1 MWLFERPT
9 DIAAICTEHIGE
21 RVVVDVAVGFE
32 ISNSVDALL
41 VSPGLPHTVTNCLP
55 RLSESRLQPMAPFQA
70 ALDALKTAATNGK
83 TSKEVQDTVDR
94 VSSSLTLL
102 VGSFTSFPTSIL
114 SINLTRRNC
123 PLLL

>member
-1 MWLFERPT
+1 
-9 DIAAICTEHIGE
+9 
-21 RVVVDVAVGFE
+21 
-32 ISNSVDALL
+32 
-41 VSPGLPHTVTNCLP
+41 
-55 RLSESRLQPMAPFQA
+55 MAPFQA